1 MLSAIVQGI
10 LMGSI
15 YGLIALG
22 LTLIFGIM
30 KVINF
35 AHGAFLMLAMYISY
49 YVIVGLNLHPYVSL
63 IIVVPVMFLFGY
75 IVNKFLIQYVLK
87 KEADTREPIG
97 ALLLTAALAI
107 ILENGG
113 LGLFGTDYKTVIT
126 GFSSESIEVGSI
138 IITLPKLYAFILC
151 FIVTILFYIFLHKTE
166 IGRKVR
172 AVGQDRNAA
181 KLMGINVEKTFNI
194 AFGVGTALL
203 GTAAVAIV
211 PFYNLHPTIGTTFG
225 TMAFVTVVLGGL
237 GSIPGAIIA
246 GLLIGIVE
254 SVSSLFVPYTLSP
267 MIVFYGF
274 LIFLFIKPSGLFGSP
289 HDW

>member
-35 AHGAFLMLAMYISY
+35 AHGAFLMLAMYVTY
-49 YVIVGLNLHPYVSL
+49 YTIIASNIHPYLTL
-63 IIVVPVMFLFGY
+63 IVVVPVMFFFGY
-75 IVNKFLIQYVLK
+75 FVNKFLIQTVLK
-87 KEADTREPIG
+87 KEEDVREPIG
-97 ALLLTAALAI
+97 VLLFTAALGI
-107 ILENGG
+107 IFENAG
-113 LGLFGTDYKTVIT
+113 LGIFGTDYKTVIT
-126 GFSSESIEVGSI
+126 DFSEKTFDLGPI
-138 IITLPKLYAFILC
+138 IITLPKLYGFILSM
-151 FIVTILFYIFLHKTE
+151 IVTVLFYIVIHKTE
-166 IGRKVR
+166 IGRQIR

-181 KLMGINVEKTFNI
+181 KLMGINVEKIFNI
-194 AFGVGTALL
+194 AFGIGIALL

-225 TMAFVTVVLGGL
+225 AMAFITVVLGGL
-237 GSIPGAIIA
+237 GSITGAVIA

-267 MIVFYGF
+267 MIVYFGF

-289 HDW
+289 HEW